1 MVGAA
6 MTRDTLAIVLL
17 IGAIVASVLV
27 VGGLIVAA
35 IAAGVLIA
43 QSEHA
48 ATCGGVAILA
58 VLVFGALAL
67 TEGAR

>member
-1 MVGAA
+1 
-6 MTRDTLAIVLL
+6 MTRDGVAIALL
-17 IGAIVASVLV
+17 VGAIVASVLV

-48 ATCGGVAILA
+48 EMCGGVAILA

-67 TEGAR
+67 TERTL